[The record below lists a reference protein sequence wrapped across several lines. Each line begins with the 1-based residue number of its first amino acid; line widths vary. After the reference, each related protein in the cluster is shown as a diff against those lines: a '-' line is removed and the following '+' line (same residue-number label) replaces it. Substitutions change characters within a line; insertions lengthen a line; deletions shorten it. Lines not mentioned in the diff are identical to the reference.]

1 MFQLLRRNREL
12 RLLFFAQVV
21 SYMGDWFTF
30 VALAGMVKDATGSA
44 FLVSLAYVAFSLPS
58 FLASPLAGTVVDR
71 FDRRRLLIVIS
82 ALQTLAALGLLTGS
96 VHRVWPLF
104 VFQGTISAMA
114 AFVRPAIDAGVPNL
128 ADGPEELRQANAL
141 FGSTWGVMLAAGA
154 AIGGVFSQAFGRP
167 AAFVADAVS
176 FALALA
182 LFMLIKRP
190 MQEAQHGHR
199 RAGHPV
205 RDMREAVQY
214 ARRDHAVL
222 ALILSKASF
231 AIGAGMVSQLP
242 VLASSVYHWKDGG
255 TGMLLGA
262 RGLGAGLGPII
273 AARFTRGK
281 VSRVLQV
288 CGIAGLSCSFFYLFT
303 GVAPVIYLAAL
314 CIVLAHLGGGSQWTL
329 STYGLQ
335 LRTPDHIRG
344 RVLAGDFAIVTLVMT
359 FSGLGAG
366 ALSSAAGVRPTIITF
381 SLVGGIAGFAYLRY
395 TKPIIARL
403 RAEEAALPH

>member
-1 MFQLLRRNREL
+1 MFALLRRNRDL
-12 RLLFFAQVV
+12 RALFVAQVV

-30 VALAGMVKDATGSA
+30 VALAGMVKDSTGSA

-58 FLASPLAGTVVDR
+58 FLASPFAGSVVDR
-71 FDRRRLLIVIS
+71 FDRRRLLILVS
-82 ALQTLAALGLLTGS
+82 ALQTIAALGLLTGT

-104 VFQGTISAMA
+104 VFQGLISAMA
-114 AFVRPAIDAGVPNL
+114 SFVRPAIDAGVPNL
-128 ADGPEELRQANAL
+128 AKDADELRTANAL

-176 FALALA
+176 FALALGLFA
-182 LFMLIKRP
+182 LIRSP
-190 MQEAQHGHR
+190 MQEATHGHR
-199 RAGHPV
+199 GTGHPV
-205 RDMREAVQY
+205 RDMHEALTY
-214 ARRDHAVL
+214 ARKDHAVL

-242 VLASSVYHWKDGG
+242 VLATSVYHWKDGG

-262 RGLGAGLGPII
+262 RGLGAGLGPIL
-273 AARFTRGK
+273 ASRFTRGR

-288 CGIAGLSCSFFYLFT
+288 CGLAGLSCSFFYLFT
-303 GVAPVIYLAAL
+303 GIAPVIYLAAL
-314 CIVLAHLGGGSQWTL
+314 FIVFAHLGGGSQWTL

-366 ALSSAAGVRPTIITF
+366 LLSHATNVRTTIVSF
-381 SLVGGIAGFAYLRY
+381 SLAGGIAGLAYLRY

-403 RAEEAALPH
+403 RAEEDVAA

>member
-1 MFQLLRRNREL
+1 MLQLLRRNPEL
-12 RLLFFAQVV
+12 RWLFLAQVV

-58 FLASPLAGTVVDR
+58 FLASPFAGSVVDR

-82 ALQTLAALGLLTGS
+82 GLQTIAALGLLTGS

-128 ADGPEELRQANAL
+128 AASPEELRQANAL

-199 RAGHPV
+199 AAGHPF

-214 ARRDHAVL
+214 ARRDNAVL

-288 CGIAGLSCSFFYLFT
+288 CGIAGLSCSFFYLFA

-314 CIVLAHLGGGSQWTL
+314 FIALAHLGGGSQWTL

-366 ALSSAAGVRPTIITF
+366 ALSSATSVRPTIITF
-381 SLVGGIAGFAYLRY
+381 SVVGAIAGFAYLRY

-403 RAEEAALPH
+403 RDEEAALPH

>member
-1 MFQLLRRNREL
+1 MPIPHRPSNLNGTSSVLYGTVPELVATEQREKA
-12 RLLFFAQVV
+12 FGIFYTGTIGA
-21 SYMGDWFTF
+21 G
-30 VALAGMVKDATGSA
+30 ALAATGARAQAPRALRAIYPTRSTSSWA
-44 FLVSLAYVAFSLPS
+44 FYIARE
-58 FLASPLAGTVVDR
+58 AG
-71 FDRRRLLIVIS
+71 IY
-82 ALQTLAALGLLTGS
+82 
-96 VHRVWPLF
+96 
-104 VFQGTISAMA
+104 
-114 AFVRPAIDAGVPNL
+114 
-128 ADGPEELRQANAL
+128 
-141 FGSTWGVMLAAGA
+141 
-154 AIGGVFSQAFGRP
+154 
-167 AAFVADAVS
+167 
-176 FALALA
+176 
-182 LFMLIKRP
+182 
-190 MQEAQHGHR
+190 AQHGLDVKLDF
-199 RAGHPV
+199 GVHPV
-205 RDMREAVQY
+205 GLAGLVSGEVHFTNYSVDDTAAAALRDASAFVVY
-214 ARRDHAVL
+214 SS
-222 ALILSKASF
+222 ILSKASF

-314 CIVLAHLGGGSQWTL
+314 CIALAHLGGGSQWTL
-329 STYGLQ
+329 SPYGLQ

-359 FSGLGAG
+359 LSGLGAG

-381 SLVGGIAGFAYLRY
+381 SLVGGLAGFAYLRY

-403 RAEEAALPH
+403 RAAEEATAT